1 MILGG
6 RVGEETTVTSDEH
19 DTPVGEMTTTHPE
32 HAASGSKQR
41 TVVATAFMTHSGSD
55 RSTPGRAAR
64 QGDGAHLTV
73 GCWAT

>member
-41 TVVATAFMTHSGSD
+41 TVVATAFMTPSGLID
-55 RSTPGRAAR
+55 LLPEGPRVKVMGPT
-64 QGDGAHLTV
+64 
-73 GCWAT
+73 